1 MSNVD
6 IELSTGLN
14 IDQSVQQI
22 KTDIASVQK
31 RLDSAGIK
39 ISLKAE
45 ILDEELKKS
54 LSKIGNMNETAVIG
68 KKMGDNLATNLINAY
83 RATGNALTL
92 KDGKYYNADGT
103 LHKGAKYSRVIS
115 SLAEK
120 QIQKTATSFEKN
132 LLADIAPVKGYT
144 GPKSTNPSVSK
155 GSGGGGNKG
164 KSDPK
169 ENSTIDWISRSAE
182 LLERKS
188 EELKTAISDT
198 SGRTTGGI
206 Q

>member
-68 KKMGDNLATNLINAY
+68 KKM
-83 RATGNALTL
+83 R
-92 KDGKYYNADGT
+92 
-103 LHKGAKYSRVIS
+103 
-115 SLAEK
+115 
-120 QIQKTATSFEKN
+120 
-132 LLADIAPVKGYT
+132 
-144 GPKSTNPSVSK
+144 
-155 GSGGGGNKG
+155 
-164 KSDPK
+164 
-169 ENSTIDWISRSAE
+169 
-182 LLERKS
+182 
-188 EELKTAISDT
+188 
-198 SGRTTGGI
+198 
-206 Q
+206 

>member
-1 MSNVD
+1 MAALAGATQQTDASGYKSKSVMVD
-6 IELSTGLN
+6 
-14 IDQSVQQI
+14 
-22 KTDIASVQK
+22 
-31 RLDSAGIK
+31 
-39 ISLKAE
+39 
-45 ILDEELKKS
+45 
-54 LSKIGNMNETAVIG
+54 
-68 KKMGDNLATNLINAY
+68 

-188 EELKTAISDT
+188 EELKTAISIH
-198 SGRTTGGI
+198 GLHI
-206 Q
+206 QDYQKKISNVYRSCSLFHLILTQMKRRNF